1 VVARRVITAACV
13 VGLLPA
19 EAKIPPKRELSANTL
34 TLPSLNPCHL
44 CNLWFNSSGFFNLP
58 VLISRSSHLGSLR
71 EIEKQNDKNQID

>member
-44 CNLWFNSSGFFNLP
+44 CNLWFNSSL
-58 VLISRSSHLGSLR
+58 LISRSSHLGSLR